1 MTGVPWASVG
11 VGKMESREQNQKL
24 LDQDVSTSALL
35 TFGLENS
42 LEGVLS
48 SALLDVSQH
57 P

>member
-1 MTGVPWASVG
+1 
-11 VGKMESREQNQKL
+11 MESREQNQKL